1 MNAKLL
7 ATHLERRAVVYL
19 RQSTLKQV
27 HDNRESTSR
36 QYALRDRAVALGWSD
51 ERIQV
56 IDEDLGKSGAR
67 TEGRTGFQRLAEDV
81 VHGHVGAILALEVSR
96 LARSSADWHQLL
108 EICRLADVV
117 IADEHSVYNPRDYN
131 DKLLLGVKGTLS
143 EAELNWMRLRLEG
156 GRLNKVRR
164 GEFFFLPPAGYDWDP
179 STSTFR
185 VSADQEVQK
194 AVRLIFDRFRLD
206 GSGYAVFRYLHQH
219 GIKLPSRGPS
229 ERDLHWVPP
238 RYSYVLNILHNPIY
252 AGVYAYGRHQH
263 RVTMVDGKVRRRL
276 RKQPQESWT
285 VCLQGHHPGYID
297 WEEFV
302 ANQKKLRDNR
312 TDLKTA
318 DQRGAAREGR
328 ALLQGLAL
336 CGRCGRRM
344 MVHYQGAN
352 VQYLCRPV
360 DRGPRI
366 VCWMVPGKGLDAAAA
381 RLFLDAVK
389 PPEIELGLAI
399 LNQVEQQAKAVDQQ
413 WRLRLERVEYE
424 AKLAERRYKGV
435 DPDNRVVARTLERE
449 WNDKLRELEEIG
461 RQREEVR
468 KREKLDLSEED
479 RARILML
486 SRDLSRV
493 WSAKTTT
500 HAERKNLLR
509 MLIREVT
516 LSPISVPDDRTKVR
530 ILWQTGAVTEL
541 EVPRPGVLARTTSTK
556 AIALIG
562 SLLREGK
569 SDAEIAATLNQRG
582 MMTGMQRSWTPEA
595 VARARYRTGT
605 MHRKSRTARRSVDQR
620 ADGLFSPNGLAARF
634 GVRPAIIAFWARKG
648 VINPVEGGGG
658 PGRRYWFRLDEPTIA
673 AIEEA
678 KTNLYRNLTPYQ
690 RRTLLSQEVHYA

>member
-1 MNAKLL
+1 MSAKIL

-27 HDNRESTSR
+27 HENRESTSR
-36 QYALRDRAVALGWSD
+36 QYALRDRAVALGWPG
-51 ERIQV
+51 ERVEV
-56 IDEDLGKSGAR
+56 IDEDLGQSGAR
-67 TEGRTGFQRLAEDV
+67 VEGRTGFKRLAENIV
-81 VHGHVGAILALEVSR
+81 RGLVGALLAIEVSR

-185 VSADQEVQK
+185 MSADQEVEK
-194 AVRLIFDRFRLD
+194 AVSLIFDRFRLD
-206 GSGYAVFRYLHQH
+206 GSAYAVFRYLHRH

-229 ERDLHWVPP
+229 ERELHWVLP
-238 RYSYVLNILHNPIY
+238 RYCYVLSILHNPIY
-252 AGVYAYGRHQH
+252 AGAYAYGRHQH
-263 RVTMVDGKVRRRL
+263 RVTLVDGKMRRQL
-276 RKQPQESWT
+276 SKQPQESWT
-285 VCLQGHHPGYID
+285 VCLHGHHPGYIE
-297 WEEFV
+297 WEEYV

-312 TDLKTA
+312 TDLKTV
-318 DQRGAAREGR
+318 DRRGAAREGG

-336 CGRCGRRM
+336 CGQCGRRM

-366 VCWMVPGKGLDAAAA
+366 VCWMVPGKGVDAAVA
-381 RLFLDAVK
+381 RLFLEAVK
-389 PPEIELGLAI
+389 PPEIELGLAV

-449 WNDKLRELEEIG
+449 WNEKLREIEELE
-461 RQREEVR
+461 RQREDVKR
-468 KREKLDLSEED
+468 REKLDLSEED
-479 RARILML
+479 RARILTL

-493 WSAKTTT
+493 WNAKTTT
-500 HAERKNLLR
+500 YAERKNLLR
-509 MLIREVT
+509 MLIRDVT
-516 LSPISVPDDRTKVR
+516 LSPISVPDDRTKVCV
-530 ILWQTGAVTEL
+530 LWQTGAVTEFD
-541 EVPRPGVLARTTSTK
+541 VPRPGVLARTTSTEAV
-556 AIALIG
+556 AIIRT
-562 SLLREGK
+562 LLREGK
-569 SDAEIAATLNQRG
+569 SDAEIAASLNQRG
-582 MMTGMQRSWTPEA
+582 IPTGVQRSWTPEA
-595 VARARYRTGT
+595 VTRARYRSGT
-605 MHRKSRTARRSVDQR
+605 MHRNSRKSRRSLDQR

-634 GVRPAIIAFWARKG
+634 GVRRDLIAYWARKG
-648 VINPVEGGGG
+648 VISPVEGGGG
-658 PGRRYWFRLDEPTIA
+658 PGRRYWFRLDEKTTA

-678 KTNLYRNLTPYQ
+678 KATLYKNLTPYQ